1 MMKVFFKKPRIGFS
15 ATSKSGSRCLEV
27 LHRRGPSL
35 CAMLLMTPIVVSS
48 ARGAATQEPKSK
60 EEQKEEQKEQ
70 KKPDAFKALRL
81 TQSLGL
87 YLIGPVSPDKKSIL
101 LIAQKPNAAPNLYLM
116 NLSDHSI
123 RPPLT
128 NLKWGVSDPQWS
140 PDGQSIAFAGFN
152 ETGSFDEV
160 FVFDLKTGG
169 VRQLTK
175 NAFSD
180 KEPVFTPDGKRLLYT
195 SDESPLP
202 DAAFGILHVAAIP
215 VTGGKPAGFTEDDCS
230 SIHPGLSADGKS
242 VLLVKVSD
250 ASGRHSLWQYSFDG
264 KPQRD
269 LTEEK
274 FARMRKYITGA
285 AGGLIVLWAQEQV
298 EQQDGIYL
306 LDPKSG
312 QVRELPEPDLPKGSP
327 ALSPDGKLIAFVAP
341 AKFGSQLYVYDSS
354 TEQIKQLTFKPA
366 ATRSPIF
373 VSNTEILFGSNRDGE
388 NELYLIDLSQPF
400 EEKKKK

>member
-1 MMKVFFKKPRIGFS
+1 
-15 ATSKSGSRCLEV
+15 
-27 LHRRGPSL
+27 
-35 CAMLLMTPIVVSS
+35 MLLMTPIVLSFV
-48 ARGAATQEPKSK
+48 RGAATQEPKTK
-60 EEQKEEQKEQ
+60 EERKEE
-70 KKPDAFKALRL
+70 KKPDAFKAQRL

-87 YLIGPVSPDKKSIL
+87 YSIGPVSPDKKSIL
-101 LIAQKPNAAPNLYLM
+101 LIAQKANGTPNLYVM
-116 NLSDHSI
+116 NLGDHSI

-152 ETGSFDEV
+152 ETASFDEV
-160 FVFDLKTGG
+160 FVLDLKTSG

-202 DAAFGILHVAAIP
+202 DAAFGILHVASIP
-215 VTGGKPAGFTEDDCS
+215 VAGGKPAGFTEDDCS

-274 FARMRKYITGA
+274 FARIRKYITGA

-298 EQQDGIYL
+298 QQQDGISL
-306 LDPKSG
+306 LDPKGG
-312 QVRELPEPDLPKGSP
+312 QVRELPEPDLPKRWP

-341 AKFGSQLYVYDSS
+341 ASFGSQLYIYDSS
-354 TEQIKQLTFKPA
+354 TDRITQLTFKPA
-366 ATRSPIF
+366 NTHSPVF

>member
-1 MMKVFFKKPRIGFS
+1 MKVFFKKPRIGFS
-15 ATSKSGSRCLEV
+15 ATSKSGNRCLGV
-27 LHRRGPSL
+27 FHRRGPLL
-35 CAMLLMTPIVVSS
+35 CAMVLMTPIVASS
-48 ARGAATQEPKSK
+48 VRGAVTQEPKSK
-60 EEQKEEQKEQ
+60 EEQKEEKR
-70 KKPDAFKALRL
+70 PDAFKSQRL
-81 TQSLGL
+81 TQSFGL
-87 YLIGPVSPDKKSIL
+87 YSIGPVSPDKKSIL
-101 LIAQKPNAAPNLYLM
+101 LIAQKPNATPNLYLM

-152 ETGSFDEV
+152 ETASFDEIFALDV
-160 FVFDLKTGG
+160 KTVT

-180 KEPVFTPDGKRLLYT
+180 KEPVFTPDGKRVLYT

-202 DAAFGILHVAAIP
+202 DAAFGILHVASIP
-215 VTGGKPAGFTEDDCS
+215 FAGGKPAFFTEDECS
-230 SIHPGLSADGKS
+230 SIHPGIAADGKS

-250 ASGRHSLWQYSFDG
+250 ASGRHSLWQYGFDG

-269 LTEEK
+269 ITESK
-274 FARMRKYITGA
+274 FARIRAYITGA
-285 AGGLIVLWAQEQV
+285 AGGLIVLWAQEEV
-298 EQQDGIYL
+298 EQQDSIFL
-306 LDPKSG
+306 LDPKNG
-312 QVRELPEPDLPKGSP
+312 HVRELPEPDLPKANP
-327 ALSPDGKLIAFVAP
+327 ALSPGGQLIAFVAP
-341 AKFGSQLYVYDSS
+341 ASFGSQLYVYDFS

-366 ATRSPIF
+366 TTHSPVF